1 LISRQKS
8 RTTYKQRWGS
18 EDVVSRDLDALDLQ
32 ILKCINKKPGI
43 NVVSIW
49 HCVYNGDSIKELAVR
64 YRVKTLESAGL
75 LTTKRISN
83 ERRCYPFE
91 Q

>member
-1 LISRQKS
+1 MISRQKS
-8 RTTYKQRWGS
+8 RSIYKQRWGS
-18 EDVVSRDLDALDLQ
+18 EDVASESLDALDLQ
-32 ILKCINKKPGI
+32 ILKCIDKKPGI

-49 HCVYNGDSIKELAVR
+49 HCVYNGNSLKELTVR

-83 ERRCYPFE
+83 ERRCFPLE